1 MKRCKKCGAV
11 KPMSDFHRDAAA
23 NDGRRNECK
32 VCNLAAQTA
41 KRRANPQANRD
52 RVRQWQRA
60 NPEKVA
66 ARRAAYV
73 ASGWRSISN
82 RKSHLKRR
90 FGLTLEQYD
99 EMLRSQG
106 GGCALCGRAPREGKA
121 LHVDHD
127 HETGRVRGLLCF
139 TCNNALGDFEDDPV
153 RLREAARYVE
163 AFEPSLEPLIRKR
176 LDELKA
182 MTPAWERAEAGR

>member
-1 MKRCKKCGAV
+1 ML
-11 KPMSDFHRDAAA
+11 KPLDEFHRDSAAP
-23 NDGRRNECK
+23 DGRRNECK
-32 VCNLAAQTA
+32 VCNLAAQAA

-52 RVRQWQRA
+52 RVRQWQLA

-66 ARRAAYV
+66 ARRAACTS
-73 ASGWRSISN
+73 SGRRSVSN

-99 EMLRSQG
+99 EMLKSQG
-106 GGCALCGRAPREGKA
+106 GGCALCKRPPPARSA

-139 TCNNALGDFEDDPV
+139 TCNNALGDFEDDAV

-163 AFEPSLEPLIRKR
+163 SYEPSLEPLIRR
-176 LDELKA
+176 RVEELKRVRLA
-182 MTPAWERAEAGR
+182 GERG